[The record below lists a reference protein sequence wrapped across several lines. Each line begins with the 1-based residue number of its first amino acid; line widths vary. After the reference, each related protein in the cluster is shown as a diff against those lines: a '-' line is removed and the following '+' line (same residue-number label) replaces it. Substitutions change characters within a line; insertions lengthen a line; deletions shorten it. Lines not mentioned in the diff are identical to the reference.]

1 MKEVSTKEVKGH
13 LAQDKD
19 EAELSKL
26 MRLAQG
32 GDSQSYRQAL
42 LKMREMLS
50 KYIRNS
56 FRRFRIP
63 AEDSAEDVL
72 QEVLLAIHQKRETY
86 NPEQFFLP
94 WMYAIAR
101 YKVIDFLR
109 RSKVAL
115 RSTVSLDDELENLE
129 NLMVFESDSSL
140 DADKLIDLLPEKQKK
155 ILLLV
160 KIEGLSMEEASAKTG
175 YSVSDV
181 KVTVHRAIKSL
192 QEKVQEKVQELEKE
206 VPREDR

>member
-1 MKEVSTKEVKGH
+1 MKEVKGD
-13 LAQDKD
+13 LVQDKD
-19 EAELSKL
+19 EVELSKL

-32 GDSQSYRQAL
+32 GDSQSYRLAL
-42 LKMREMLS
+42 MKMRDMLS

-63 AEDSAEDVL
+63 MEDSAEDVL

-86 NPEQFFLP
+86 NPQQFFLP

-101 YKVIDFLR
+101 YKVIDYLR
-109 RSKVAL
+109 RSKITL
-115 RSTVSLDDELENLE
+115 RSTVSLDDEMENLE
-129 NLMVFESDSSL
+129 SLMTLEAESFL
-140 DADKLIDLLPEKQKK
+140 DAEKLIALLPEKQKE

-160 KIEGLSMEEASAKTG
+160 KIEGLSMEEASSKTG

-181 KVTVHRAIKSL
+181 KVTVHRAIKAL
-192 QEKVQEKVQELEKE
+192 QEITKE
-206 VPREDR
+206 VRHGDR